1 MKLRQRQYIRII
13 LINLNQLVY
22 QLISSNYPR
31 YIEKL
36 DENLERQLLL
46 KAKNFITFSLA
57 LDESTNVDRT
67 INTVSKNRL

>member
-67 INTVSKNRL
+67 ISTVSKNRL